1 MASRAAG
8 GHKKGNSMEKKR
20 IYFDNAATSFPK
32 PEAVADE
39 MCRYIKEVGSNV
51 NRSSY
56 SSAYDAGEKVLGTR
70 QQIKELFSAPD
81 ERNVI
86 FAANVTMSLNMVL
99 KGLLKPGDHVLT
111 SSMEHNAVM
120 RPLTALKE
128 RGIITFD
135 RVPCDACGFTDAMS
149 LEKFIMP
156 DTRAVVM
163 THASNVNGAVQPV
176 GSIGKLCRER
186 DILFIVDAAQTAGVL
201 DIDMEE
207 MCIDVLCFTGHK
219 GLMGPQGTGGFCIGK
234 RAEGLIDTVLEGGTG
249 SASHLETMP
258 DILPDRYEPGTLN
271 LPGIYGLSAG
281 LEFIAKTGIKNIR
294 ERERALCERFINGIK
309 DIPGVRIVGRLDEE
323 PVCPGFGGDAKD
335 PRFVCSGACGDC
347 PSADSTGRYVAV
359 TSLVFDGIDAARAA
373 FVLEDEYGIMTRVG
387 LHCAPA
393 AHKSL
398 DTFTEGTVRFSF
410 GYFNTEE
417 EIDHGIEAIGKL
429 CERRG

>member
-1 MASRAAG
+1 
-8 GHKKGNSMEKKR
+8 MEKKC

-39 MCRYIKEVGSNV
+39 VCRYIKEVGSNV

-56 SSAYDAGEKVLGTR
+56 ESAYDAGEKVLGTR
-70 QQIKELFSAPD
+70 QQIKELFNAPD

-86 FAANVTMSLNMVL
+86 FTANVTTSLNMVL

-128 RGIITFD
+128 KGIISFD

-149 LEKFIMP
+149 IEKFILP
-156 DTRAVVM
+156 DTRVMVM

-186 DILFIVDAAQTAGVL
+186 DILFIVDAAQTAGVF

-281 LEFIAKTGIKNIR
+281 LKFIAKTGTKAVR
-294 ERERALCERFINGIK
+294 EREKTLCERFINGIK
-309 DIPGVRIVGRLDEE
+309 DIRGVRIVGRYAD
-323 PVCPGFGGDAKD
+323 D
-335 PRFVCSGACGDC
+335 PDKYA
-347 PSADSTGRYVAV
+347 AV
-359 TSLVFDGIDAARAA
+359 VSLVFDGIDAARAA
-373 FVLEDEYGIMTRVG
+373 FELEEEFGIMTRVG

-398 DTFTEGTVRFSF
+398 GTFPEGTVRFSF

>member
-1 MASRAAG
+1 
-8 GHKKGNSMEKKR
+8 
-20 IYFDNAATSFPK
+20 
-32 PEAVADE
+32 
-39 MCRYIKEVGSNV
+39 
-51 NRSSY
+51 
-56 SSAYDAGEKVLGTR
+56 TR
-70 QQIKELFSAPD
+70 QQIKELFNAPD

-86 FAANVTMSLNMVL
+86 FTANVTTSLNMVL

-128 RGIITFD
+128 KGIISFD

-156 DTRAVVM
+156 NTRAVVM
-163 THASNVNGAVQPV
+163 THASNINGAVQPV
-176 GSIGKLCRER
+176 ADIGRLCRER

-281 LEFIAKTGIKNIR
+281 LDFIAKTGTKSIR
-294 ERERALCERFINGIK
+294 ERERALCERFIKGIK
-309 DIPGVRIVGRLDEE
+309 DIPGVGFVGRHTDDQ
-323 PVCPGFGGDAKD
+323 VCNGVGVDAKD
-335 PRFVCSGACGDC
+335 SNK
-347 PSADSTGRYVAV
+347 YVAV
-359 TSLVFDGIDAARAA
+359 VSLVFDGIDAARAA
-373 FVLEDEYGIMTRVG
+373 YELEDEFGIMTRVG

-398 DTFTEGTVRFSF
+398 GTFPEGTVRFSF

>member
-1 MASRAAG
+1 MASCKAG
-8 GHKKGNSMEKKR
+8 RPVKGKNMEKKR

-32 PEAVADE
+32 PEAVSDE
-39 MCRYIKEVGSNV
+39 VCRYIKEVGSNV

-56 SSAYDAGEKVLGTR
+56 ASAYDAGEKVLETR
-70 QQIKELFSAPD
+70 RQIRELFNAPD

-86 FAANVTMSLNMVL
+86 FTANVTTSLNMVL
-99 KGLLKPGDHVLT
+99 KGILKPQDHVLA

-128 RGIITFD
+128 KGIISFD
-135 RVPCDACGFTDAMS
+135 RVPCDSCGFTDVMS

-156 DTRAVVM
+156 NTRAVVM

-176 GSIGKLCRER
+176 GSIGRLCRER
-186 DILFIVDAAQTAGVL
+186 NILFIVDAAQTAGVL
-201 DIDMEE
+201 DIDMEK

-219 GLMGPQGTGGFCIGK
+219 GLMGPQGTGGFCIEK
-234 RAEGLIDTVLEGGTG
+234 RAEGLIDTVFEGGTG

-281 LEFIAKTGIKNIR
+281 LEFIAKTGTKNIR
-294 ERERALCERFINGIK
+294 ERETALCERFINRIK
-309 DIPGVRIVGRLDEE
+309 EIPGVRIVGRHTDDQ
-323 PVCPGFGGDAKD
+323 VCHGVGVEAKD
-335 PRFVCSGACGDC
+335 SNI
-347 PSADSTGRYVAV
+347 YVAV
-359 TSLVFDGIDAARAA
+359 VSLVFDGIDAARAA
-373 FVLEDEYGIMTRVG
+373 FALEDEFGIMTRVG

-398 DTFTEGTVRFSF
+398 GTFPEGTVRFSF

>member
-1 MASRAAG
+1 MASCMAG
-8 GHKKGNSMEKKR
+8 RPAKGSNMEKKR

-32 PEAVADE
+32 PEKVADE
-39 MCRYIKEVGSNV
+39 VCRYIKEVGSNV

-56 SSAYDAGEKVLGTR
+56 ASAYDAGEKVLAAR
-70 QQIKELFSAPD
+70 QQIKELFNAPD

-86 FAANVTMSLNMVL
+86 FTANVTMSLNMVL
-99 KGLLKPGDHVLT
+99 KGILKPGDHVLT

-120 RPLTALKE
+120 RPLTALEEK
-128 RGIITFD
+128 GIISFD

-149 LEKFIMP
+149 LEKSIMT

-163 THASNVNGAVQPV
+163 THASNINGAVQPV
-176 GSIGKLCRER
+176 ADIGRLCRER

-219 GLMGPQGTGGFCIGK
+219 GLMGPQGTGGFCIGR

-281 LEFIAKTGIKNIR
+281 LDFIAKTGTITIR
-294 ERERALCERFINGIK
+294 ERERALCERFIKGIK
-309 DIPGVRIVGRLDEE
+309 DIPGVGIVGRNTDDQ
-323 PVCPGFGGDAKD
+323 VCNGVGVEAKD
-335 PRFVCSGACGDC
+335 PDK
-347 PSADSTGRYVAV
+347 YVAV
-359 TSLVFDGIDAARAA
+359 VSLVFDGIDAARAA
-373 FVLEDEYGIMTRVG
+373 YVLEDEFGIMTRVG

-398 DTFTEGTVRFSF
+398 GTFPEGTVRFSF

-417 EIDHGIEAIGKL
+417 EIDYGIEAIGKL
-429 CERRG
+429 CERCG